1 MSALSLFK
9 ITVQILNKSSIK
21 DPEGETIMNELISR
35 AGFNDVKSLRT
46 GKILEVE
53 IESNSLEEAKE
64 QIQKLCDDLRIY
76 NPLVST
82 ITLRAVSYTHLRAH
96 ET

>member
-46 GKILEVE
+46 GKMLEGE

-64 QIQKLCDDLRIY
+64 QIQKLCEDLRIY
-76 NPLVST
+76 NP
-82 ITLRAVSYTHLRAH
+82 
-96 ET
+96 

>member
-64 QIQKLCDDLRIY
+64 QVQKLCDDLRIY

-82 ITLRAVSYTHLRAH
+82 ITLRGI
-96 ET
+96 EE

>member
-76 NPLVST
+76 NP
-82 ITLRAVSYTHLRAH
+82 
-96 ET
+96 

>member
-1 MSALSLFK
+1 MSALSFFK
-9 ITVQILNKSSIK
+9 ISVQILIKSSIK

-46 GKILEVE
+46 GKILEIE
-53 IESNSLEEAKE
+53 IESNNLEEAKE
-64 QIQKLCDDLRIY
+64 KIQKLCDDLRIY

-82 ITLRAVSYTHLRAH
+82 ITLRGN
-96 ET
+96 EE

>member
-9 ITVQILNKSSIK
+9 IAIQILNKSSIK

-35 AGFNDVKSLRT
+35 AGFSDVKSLRT
-46 GKILEVE
+46 GKILEME

-64 QIQKLCDDLRIY
+64 QVQKLCDDLRIY

-82 ITLRAVSYTHLRAH
+82 ITLRGI
-96 ET
+96 EE

>member
-82 ITLRAVSYTHLRAH
+82 ITLRGI
-96 ET
+96 EE

>member
-9 ITVQILNKSSIK
+9 IAVQILNKSSIK

-46 GKILEVE
+46 GKILEIE
-53 IESNSLEEAKE
+53 IESNNLEEAKE
-64 QIQKLCDDLRIY
+64 KIQKLCDDLRIY

-82 ITLRAVSYTHLRAH
+82 ITLRGN
-96 ET
+96 EE

>member
-9 ITVQILNKSSIK
+9 IAVQILNKSSIK

-46 GKILEVE
+46 GKILEIE
-53 IESNSLEEAKE
+53 IESNNLEEAKE
-64 QIQKLCDDLRIY
+64 KIQKLCDDLRIY

-82 ITLRAVSYTHLRAH
+82 ITLRVN
-96 ET
+96 EE

>member
-46 GKILEVE
+46 GKILEME

-82 ITLRAVSYTHLRAH
+82 ITLRGI
-96 ET
+96 EE